1 MPIKIVTHLDDPEDP
16 SVHPPIRPILGCE
29 FVERTQ
35 EDGRGSGVPP
45 PSDRPPPFRLLSSDI
60 VQCKRRSE
68 VVRKRLQVGRVVS
81 LHIRQFNPWDHRM
94 PNVYLHSPY
103 IYGCPIHIRQDQTP
117 RLSMGSVPS
126 LNPSIS
132 VTSTTAS
139 FTKLKVDSLDYC
151 EGGLGLLCE
160 DSFNAWYG
168 ASI

>member
-1 MPIKIVTHLDDPEDP
+1 MSPRQVTDRRHFDCYLLTLFSANVVVKWYANDSKSDAWRVYISGSLTPG
-16 SVHPPIRPILGCE
+16 ITGCLMCC
-29 FVERTQ
+29 TK
-35 EDGRGSGVPP
+35 D
-45 PSDRPPPFRLLSSDI
+45 
-60 VQCKRRSE
+60 
-68 VVRKRLQVGRVVS
+68 
-81 LHIRQFNPWDHRM
+81 
-94 PNVYLHSPY
+94 LHSPY
-103 IYGCPIHIRQDQTP
+103 IYGRPIHIRQDQTP

>member
-94 PNVYLHSPY
+94 PNVLHKGLTFPLHLWLPNTHPAGPNSKTEH
-103 IYGCPIHIRQDQTP
+103 GLCPILEPINKRYLNYRFIYKAQS
-117 RLSMGSVPS
+117 RL
-126 LNPSIS
+126 LRLLRRWI
-132 VTSTTAS
+132 
-139 FTKLKVDSLDYC
+139 
-151 EGGLGLLCE
+151 GLALRGLL
-160 DSFNAWYG
+160 
-168 ASI
+168 